1 MSAFGTKQT
10 WACALHMSA
19 FDPKRT
25 SRGRGTGVVFVTF
38 EPVTRERSLHT
49 RCFLQSLQLKAGFI
63 EAFAKTG

>member
-1 MSAFGTKQT
+1 
-10 WACALHMSA
+10 MSA